1 MYAGMIIAAVLLLAA
16 VPVMATGRW
25 RYIFR
30 LFAIDSREMTV
41 EKLNL
46 AVHDPDDITRVN
58 HLLASF
64 AGGFNAMIS
73 SPSQADAHAYCDAL
87 PVLNQP
93 FAEEGVAMGYTLR
106 HLFRFDPKRF
116 EEELVRPRPEYR
128 YLYYVGLGFWS
139 GMRNHSQEKV
149 SRIAVDLDPL
159 HQFLVFDGYGFK
171 SAFFDYR
178 KNPGSLKKRLD
189 ELDGYSRR
197 AAYQG
202 VGRAFWFLY
211 RDDREAMIHH
221 MTQLGEHAADA
232 AAGVGL
238 ASVFV
243 NPDRL
248 DVAQSLGRSLP
259 RDWQADF
266 HLGMCF
272 ALKAR
277 SINNLDQFERDMDRA
292 APAVRQAAYE
302 SIRECDRVELQVRA
316 DGKDD
321 GYRRWRSRVT
331 AWMVDHVEYPLAGMK
346 SDSRSATRE
355 PVVSR

>member
-1 MYAGMIIAAVLLLAA
+1 MYVGIIIAAVLILAT
-16 VPVMATGRW
+16 VPVIATGRW
-25 RYIFR
+25 RYVFR
-30 LFAIDSREMTV
+30 LFAIDAREMTV
-41 EKLNL
+41 EELNL
-46 AVHDPDDITRVN
+46 AVHDPDDIKRVDQI
-58 HLLASF
+58 LASF
-64 AGGFNAMIS
+64 SGGFNAMIS
-73 SPSQADAHAYCDAL
+73 SRSQAAAHAYCDSL

-106 HLFRFDPKRF
+106 HLFRFDAKEF
-116 EEELVRPRPEYR
+116 EDQLVRPRPEYR

-139 GMRNHSQEKV
+139 GMRNQTPEKV
-149 SRIAVDLDPL
+149 SRIAEGLDPL
-159 HQFLVFDGYGFK
+159 HRFLVFDGYGFK

-178 KNPGSLKKRLD
+178 KNPGSLKKLLD
-189 ELDGYSRR
+189 QLDGYSRHT
-197 AAYQG
+197 AYQG

-221 MTQLGEHAADA
+221 MTQLGDCAADA

-248 DVAQSLGRSLP
+248 DVGQSLARSLP
-259 RDWQADF
+259 QDWQPAF

-277 SINNLDQFERDMDRA
+277 SINDLDQFERDMDRA
-292 APAVRQAAYE
+292 APAVREAAYE
-302 SIRECDRVELQVRA
+302 SIRECDRVELQIRA
-316 DGKDD
+316 DGKED
-321 GYRRWRSRVT
+321 GYRRWRSRVA

-346 SDSRSATRE
+346 SGAHSATQE
-355 PVVSR
+355 PAASR